1 MDRPDP
7 LDDLDDL
14 ARELRTSVGGEFR
27 RWAEE
32 DEYAARK
39 TQLRSRTLEHI
50 AHELLSRGDA
60 VAVTLGS
67 TVLHGTVV
75 HAKGDLM
82 ALETR
87 RGDRIDLRLG
97 GPLTIRVV
105 ARSSD
110 GGRGRDVA
118 EPGSFVARLRELEL
132 DEVPVMLTPAP
143 GSDTVTGV
151 IEAVAEDHLMVT
163 GDDGETTY
171 IAMSNV
177 VAVTRR

>member
-7 LDDLDDL
+7 LDDLGDL
-14 ARELRTSVGGEFR
+14 ARELRASVGGEFR

-39 TQLRSRTLEHI
+39 AQLRSRSLEHV

-60 VAVTLGS
+60 IAVTLG
-67 TVLHGTVV
+67 TIVLHGTVL

-82 ALETR
+82 AIETR

-97 GPLTIRVV
+97 GALTIRVV
-105 ARSSD
+105 ARSSE
-110 GGRGRDVA
+110 GGRGRDPA

-132 DEVPVMLTPAP
+132 DEVPVILTPAP
-143 GSDTVTGV
+143 GSDSVAGV
-151 IEAVAEDHLMVT
+151 IEAVADDHLMVT
-163 GDDGETTY
+163 CDDGETTY